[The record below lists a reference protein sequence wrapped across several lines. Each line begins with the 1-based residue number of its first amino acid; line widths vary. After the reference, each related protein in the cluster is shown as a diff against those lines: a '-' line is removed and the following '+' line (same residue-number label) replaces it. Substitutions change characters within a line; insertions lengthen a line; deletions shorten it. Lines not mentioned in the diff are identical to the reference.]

1 MFVFIEVSPRLL
13 KVVGGRG
20 GCPGLLS
27 DLSECILF
35 SLLIHIEDL
44 PWFCF
49 LGNI

>member
-1 MFVFIEVSPRLL
+1 MTTSACHLCVLVEVSPRLL

-35 SLLIHIEDL
+35 SLV
-44 PWFCF
+44 
-49 LGNI
+49 NSY